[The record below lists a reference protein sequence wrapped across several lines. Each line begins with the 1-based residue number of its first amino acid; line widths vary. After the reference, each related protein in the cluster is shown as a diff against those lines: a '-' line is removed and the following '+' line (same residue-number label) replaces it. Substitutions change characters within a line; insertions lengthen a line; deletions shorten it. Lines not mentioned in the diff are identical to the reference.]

1 MARVNLKKEVVK
13 LKSVYSVMKKNSV
26 KDKEE
31 SMTAEEESQFL
42 SKFVSGE
49 VENITGKVIRGN
61 GKGKTVG
68 FPTANI
74 EWSTKKLEQ
83 GCYLCNLTASNSTTG
98 EEITSLEGIL
108 IMESDTEQCSVHIL
122 DFSQDIYDWDL
133 TVTPTKEVSKE
144 VLDKIKTI
152 SSEIREKDFVA
163 HIN

>member
-1 MARVNLKKEVVK
+1 MRGDYKKESVN

-31 SMTAEEESQFL
+31 SMTSEEESQFL

-49 VENITGKVIRGN
+49 VENITGKVIHGN

-98 EEITSLEGIL
+98 EEITNLEGIL
-108 IMESDTEQCSVHIL
+108 IMESDIEHCSVHIL

-133 TVTPTKEVSKE
+133 TVTPTKKVSKE
-144 VLDKIKTI
+144 VLGKIKII
-152 SSEIREKDFVA
+152 SSETRKEDFVT
-163 HIN
+163 HTNQ